1 MIENVKSVEEENII
15 KGLTKNTTSFLLS
28 FVDDKELTG
37 FQTIR
42 NYIIKLW
49 ATYRFG
55 NARKIKLYNSD
66 KYVVYYIQFDFSVR
80 LSRKKLTYPNVDN
93 FNMSVLIISDS
104 LSEIGEEIIKEGDV
118 KKKDM
123 SLLKMS
129 RIWH

>member
-1 MIENVKSVEEENII
+1 
-15 KGLTKNTTSFLLS
+15 
-28 FVDDKELTG
+28 
-37 FQTIR
+37 
-42 NYIIKLW
+42 
-49 ATYRFG
+49 
-55 NARKIKLYNSD
+55 LYNSD
-66 KYVVYYIQFDFSVR
+66 KYVVLYYIQFDFSVR